1 MQNNSEAEDDP
12 YFGCGISVKDGFSI
26 KSPLYIKSLSSS

>member
-12 YFGCGISVKDGFSI
+12 YFGYGISVKDGFSI
-26 KSPLYIKSLSSS
+26 